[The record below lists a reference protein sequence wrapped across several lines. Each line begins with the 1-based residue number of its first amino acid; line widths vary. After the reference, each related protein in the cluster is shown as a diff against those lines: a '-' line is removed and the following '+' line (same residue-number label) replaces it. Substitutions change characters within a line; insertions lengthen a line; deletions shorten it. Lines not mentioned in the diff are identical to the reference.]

1 MRMSPAAPADP
12 ARARRAGASLVEV
25 LVVLAIMSIATGLL
39 LPNGQRLLDQATAHA
54 AFFEL
59 QREVN
64 DLRRQAYRSGA
75 PVRIASAVEPP
86 PSARE
91 TDGDASVAPHVLT
104 LPAPWTYRL
113 EPELVIS
120 DGGVCGPTLARL
132 YRAGE
137 ERMVLR
143 MADPNCRFTRLR

>member
-1 MRMSPAAPADP
+1 MSPAAPADP

-75 PVRIASAVEPP
+75 PVRIASAGEALP
-86 PSARE
+86 AAQD
-91 TDGDASVAPHVLT
+91 TDGETLAAAHVLA
-104 LPAPWTYRL
+104 LPSPWTYTL

-120 DGGVCGPTLARL
+120 DGGVCGPTMARL
-132 YRAGE
+132 YRDGE